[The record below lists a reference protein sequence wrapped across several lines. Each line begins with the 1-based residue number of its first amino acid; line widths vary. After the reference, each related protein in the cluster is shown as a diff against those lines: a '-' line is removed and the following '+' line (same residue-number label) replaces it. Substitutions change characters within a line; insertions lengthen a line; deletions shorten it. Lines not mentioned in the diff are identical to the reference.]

1 MKSLRV
7 NLLARMCVYMCNQ
20 ISVCIL
26 INGIS
31 VHMYSDRMHGALEI
45 REKGLLQHTVVAC
58 RCRGFYYGGIRVS
71 EDFLRL
77 LILFW
82 GGIEINC
89 SSSKSLGLKGKS
101 HCGYYYPGR

>member
-1 MKSLRV
+1 MKGLRV
-7 NLLARMCVYMCNQ
+7 NLLARMCVYMYNQ

-26 INGIS
+26 VNGIS
-31 VHMYSDRMHGALEI
+31 AYMYPNRTHGALEI
-45 REKGLLQHTVVAC
+45 REKGLSQHTVVAC
-58 RCRGFYYGGIRVS
+58 RCRGFGGIRAS

-82 GGIEINC
+82 GDIEINC

-101 HCGYYYPGR
+101 HCGYYYPGG